1 MSETID
7 YSKWNLFKKML
18 YIENEISTVSK
29 ELNVGEGKF
38 SYKAVGEVNVL
49 REVKPIEFKYGV
61 KSMPVSRRIIVEK
74 ETTTKA
80 GNINQF
86 IRVETTFRFINVD
99 NPTDIIDVITYG
111 DGVDSS
117 DKAPGKAMTYGD
129 KYALLKA
136 YKIATGDDPD
146 QNSSEEQKTKKED
159 KPSAQNDLKE
169 VKPRNRATEKQL
181 EEITKLL
188 GDNMKWKDGM
198 LRKYSVDDISKLT
211 IEQASEAILVLRD
224 FVK

>member
-1 MSETID
+1 
-7 YSKWNLFKKML
+7 
-18 YIENEISTVSK
+18 
-29 ELNVGEGKF
+29 
-38 SYKAVGEVNVL
+38 
-49 REVKPIEFKYGV
+49 
-61 KSMPVSRRIIVEK
+61 
-74 ETTTKA
+74 
-80 GNINQF
+80 
-86 IRVETTFRFINVD
+86 
-99 NPTDIIDVITYG
+99 
-111 DGVDSS
+111 
-117 DKAPGKAMTYGD
+117 MTYGD

-188 GDNMKWKDGM
+188 GDNVKWKDGM
-198 LRKYSVDDISKLT
+198 LRKYSVSDISKLT